1 MSRGGK
7 REGAGRPSIYPK
19 DAKLKCYKFRLTP
32 EQEKVVDEWI
42 KQIRKKYKIRRT
54 RSNICTFF
62 QR

>member
-42 KQIRKKYKIRRT
+42 KQIRGKIQNT
-54 RSNICTFF
+54 
-62 QR
+62 QDVQ